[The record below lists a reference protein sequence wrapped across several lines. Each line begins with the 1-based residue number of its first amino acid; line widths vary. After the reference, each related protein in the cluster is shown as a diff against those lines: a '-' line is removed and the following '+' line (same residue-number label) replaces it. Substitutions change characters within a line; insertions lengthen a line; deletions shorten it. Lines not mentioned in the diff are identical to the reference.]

1 MCTSDAKK
9 EKDHS
14 QQEISILD
22 KENVIT
28 KWTLGY
34 LSPILKLGGR
44 KILDVDDVGPVSI
57 QDDAEQTHRKI
68 KEEWENERAK
78 AEAANAKSGKKLGKT
93 PSLATAIIVSFGK
106 WRFIFAT
113 ILYLVGALL
122 QFIPV
127 LLLSD
132 LVRYFENGMET
143 KLLFGM
149 NPWVEVFLLGFVPVL
164 SSLFQTQQSV
174 IMTHLAVF
182 AKTACATLLYEKS
195 LRISAT
201 GRARTSTG
209 QVVNMMSNDTAQLQ
223 RFLQFF
229 GFFIV
234 GPIQIII
241 SLYLIFQQVGNATW
255 VGVLYMFCLVPVNGV
270 MFASIGK
277 MRREV
282 LKHSDSRVKMMNE
295 ILTGIRII
303 KFYAWEKP
311 FGNEV
316 GKLRKKELIA
326 LTKLTYVSAIGF
338 SIILMS
344 APVIQP
350 ILVFLTY
357 IRIQD
362 KPINPSTA
370 FTTVAL
376 FNIMRFPFAFL
387 PMGFL
392 QYIQAKISVNRLS
405 GYFDLPELKDN
416 VSSEPP
422 PNTAADSPE
431 CQEGSITMRN
441 ASFGWVNPNVETGPL
456 TGEKRKKKKGSK
468 KEKVDTE
475 SRSDESINTTI
486 LDDLSFTIKSGELV
500 AIVGEVGCGKSS
512 FLSAILGEME
522 PINGSKVY
530 MPRSNNNSDFTAFC
544 NQTPWVVNDTLKGNI
559 VFGRPFDEKR
569 YKQILKVCALVDDLA
584 VLPAGDMTEI
594 GERGINLSGGQKARV
609 CLARSMYSTD
619 TKVLLLDDPLSAVDS
634 HVGEHLFDQAIAGE
648 LAKGTTRLLVTHH
661 VHFLP
666 RCDYVIFM
674 ENGKIKHQ
682 GRYGDLI
689 AQGVE
694 FKGAIEAGEEEID
707 EDVVD
712 AGTSEGQKTSV
723 VRRRSSVAEV
733 DLKKEAAMKKKG
745 ENLISE
751 EDREEGDVDTSAYF
765 KYFKVGGYF
774 NAFLT
779 FLGQAMNRGLEIGGA
794 FWLAYWTTQTAAAIN
809 SGEPLSNGETTQ
821 YVGVYAAF
829 GVSSVFAL
837 AFRGYALA
845 QHRLRASKRLHDNLV
860 DSILHTPISFFDV
873 TPTGRV
879 LNRFAYDTDKV
890 DLELNNSL
898 SQALS
903 TIFSVLGA
911 VGAIIASTKGIFLI
925 PLIPLSYLYYY
936 IQKWFRRTSTELQRV
951 VSITGS
957 PIFAD
962 FSQTLSGTPTVRAFG
977 MQNRFFNKCKSSFN
991 TNNAAYM
998 LVQLSGHWL
1007 SLRLDILGGII
1018 SAFIGGLS
1026 VGTAQYNFIPAAW
1039 LGLGL
1044 SFAIEIT
1051 GFMKHGIRMIATV
1064 EADLTSVERML
1075 SYSTGIEQEGPD
1087 VIEDKD
1093 PKEGTWPS
1101 RGVINVNNVSMRYRD
1116 GPLVL
1121 KNLTFDIKGGEKIG
1135 VVGRT
1140 GSGKSSF
1147 MIALFRITEL
1157 EKNGG
1162 SISIDGIDTS
1172 ELGTVALRSNLSII
1186 PQDPVVFSNT
1196 VRYNLDPFNNISDE
1210 EIWTALK
1217 KVRLDE
1223 FIASLPNGLLEEVT
1237 EGGENFSQGQKQLLC
1252 IARSVLRN
1260 PKVLVMDEATASI
1273 DNNTDALIQ
1282 EMIRDNFKSS
1292 TILTIAH
1299 RLNTIMD
1306 SDRVLV
1312 LDDGR
1317 VAEFD
1322 TPKNLLAN
1330 SDSIFYGM
1338 VEKSRESKGSSP
1350 SLVDLA

>member
-1 MCTSDAKK
+1 M
-9 EKDHS
+9 
-14 QQEISILD
+14 
-22 KENVIT
+22 
-28 KWTLGY
+28 
-34 LSPILKLGGR
+34 
-44 KILDVDDVGPVSI
+44 
-57 QDDAEQTHRKI
+57 
-68 KEEWENERAK
+68 
-78 AEAANAKSGKKLGKT
+78 
-93 PSLATAIIVSFGK
+93 
-106 WRFIFAT
+106 
-113 ILYLVGALL
+113 
-122 QFIPV
+122 
-127 LLLSD
+127 
-132 LVRYFENGMET
+132 
-143 KLLFGM
+143 
-149 NPWVEVFLLGFVPVL
+149 VFLVP
-164 SSLFQTQQSV
+164 
-174 IMTHLAVF
+174 I
-182 AKTACATLLYEKS
+182 
-195 LRISAT
+195 
-201 GRARTSTG
+201 
-209 QVVNMMSNDTAQLQ
+209 
-223 RFLQFF
+223 
-229 GFFIV
+229 
-234 GPIQIII
+234 
-241 SLYLIFQQVGNATW
+241 
-255 VGVLYMFCLVPVNGV
+255 NGI

-282 LKHSDSRVKMMNE
+282 LKYSDSRVKMMNE

-311 FGNEV
+311 FGTEV
-316 GKLRKKELIA
+316 GKLRKQELVA

-338 SIILMS
+338 SVILMS

-357 IRIQD
+357 VRIQD
-362 KPINPSTA
+362 APINPSTA

-392 QYIQAKISVNRLS
+392 QFIQAKISVNRLR
-405 GYFDLPELKDN
+405 GYFDLPELQDN
-416 VSSEPP
+416 VSSDLP
-422 PNTAADSPE
+422 PNAEEGSPE
-431 CQEGSITMRN
+431 SQEGSITMRN
-441 ASFGWVNPNVETGPL
+441 ASFGWVNPDVETGPL
-456 TGEKRKKKKGSK
+456 TGEKKKKKKGGK
-468 KEKVDTE
+468 KEKEKIDTE
-475 SRSDESINTTI
+475 SEEKESINTTI
-486 LDDLSFTIKSGELV
+486 LDDLTCTIKSGELV

-512 FLSAILGEME
+512 FLSAVLGEME
-522 PINGSKVY
+522 TINGSKVY
-530 MPRSNNNSDFTAFC
+530 MPRTNENSDFTSFC

-559 VFGRPFDEKR
+559 IFGRSFDEKR
-569 YKQILKVCALVDDLA
+569 YKEILKVCALVDDLA

-609 CLARSMYSTD
+609 CLARAMYSKN

-634 HVGEHLFDQAIAGE
+634 HVGEHLFDQAISGE
-648 LAKGTTRLLVTHH
+648 ISKGTTRLLVTHH

-674 ENGKIKHQ
+674 EKGKIKHQ
-682 GRYGDLI
+682 GKYNDLV

-694 FKGAIEAGEEEID
+694 FKGAIDAGEDQAEED
-707 EDVVD
+707 DVED
-712 AGTSEGQKTSV
+712 GTGEANKAQLL
-723 VRRRSSVAEV
+723 RRKSTIAEE
-733 DLKKEAAMKKKG
+733 DLKKEAEMKKKG

-751 EDREEGDVDTSAYF
+751 EDREQGDVNTSAYF
-765 KYFKVGGYF
+765 KYFKVGGYLH
-774 NAFLT
+774 AFLT
-779 FLGQAMNRGLEIGGA
+779 LSAQALNRGLEIGGA
-794 FWLAYWTTQTAAAIN
+794 FWLAYWTTQTATAIT
-809 SGEPLSNGETTQ
+809 SGEPLSDGETAQ
-821 YVGVYAAF
+821 YVGIYAAF
-829 GVSSVFAL
+829 GVSSILAL
-837 AFRGYALA
+837 GLRGYSLA

-873 TPTGRV
+873 TPTGRI

-903 TIFSVLGA
+903 TLFSVLGA

-925 PLIPLSYLYYY
+925 PLIPLAYIYYF

-977 MQNRFFNKCKSSFN
+977 MQQRFFNHCKSSFN
-991 TNNAAYM
+991 TNNASYL

-1018 SAFIGGLS
+1018 AAFIGGLS

-1075 SYSTGIEQEGPD
+1075 SYSTGIDQEGPD

-1101 RGVINVNNVSMRYRD
+1101 QGAIKVDNISMRYRD

-1121 KNLTFDIKGGEKIG
+1121 KNVSFDIKGGEKIG

-1210 EIWTALK
+1210 DIWVALK
-1217 KVRLDE
+1217 KVKLDE
-1223 FIASLPNGLLEEVT
+1223 FIASLPDGLLEQVT

-1273 DNNTDALIQ
+1273 DNSTDALIQ
-1282 EMIRDNFKSS
+1282 EMIRENFNNS

-1330 SDSIFYGM
+1330 SHSIFYGM
-1338 VEKSRESKGSSP
+1338 VEKSRTSKGSSP